1 VTKAKHRVD
10 LIVGQSPV
18 GGGDRAQ
25 HVGVQVDLVERY
37 GVVEAIVEVI
47 SHRFTSVAIAGPA
60 RDDCQGTGRG
70 RGLA

>member
-1 VTKAKHRVD
+1 VTQAEHRIN
-10 LIVGQSPV
+10 LIVGERPV
-18 GGGDRAQ
+18 RGGDCAQ
-25 HVGVQVDLVERY
+25 HVGIQVDLVKRH

-47 SHRFTSVAIAGPA
+47 SHRFTSVTIAGPA